1 MLQRAG
7 NRFNAQ
13 DLWQKDHDHFL
24 HPWTHFD
31 SFKKDGSLI
40 IVEGEGCYITDVN
53 GKRYLDGLGGMWCV
67 NVGYGRNEMAEVMA
81 EQARMLPY
89 ANAFVDMSNA
99 PAAELAAKLAELAP
113 GNLNHVAFSTSGSCA
128 NDTAIRL
135 AHFYHARRGEASRKH
150 IISRNN
156 SYHGSTYLTISVG
169 KRYGDRT
176 PNFHY
181 LSDFIHHLSAPYPYR
196 RPDGMSEDQFT
207 DYLVDEFKAK
217 IVELGKENIAAFI
230 AEPIQGSGGV
240 VTPPPGY
247 LKRMWQV
254 AKENGILF
262 IADEV
267 VTAFGRL
274 GHWFAS
280 KDVFGIEPDMIVSA
294 KGLTSGYLPLGATIF
309 SDGIYEAI
317 SQPGDDVWFAHGFT
331 YSGHPV
337 CCAVANKNIE
347 IIEREGLLE
356 HASKVGDHFEK
367 RLRELESLRL
377 VGNVRGMRLMMCV
390 EYVADKQTKATL
402 PDEINISR
410 RISKW
415 CEARG
420 LLVRPLG
427 HLDVMSP
434 PLTLSFKEADFLVD
448 TLHEAIEVVTH
459 DLVKG
464 GLLPA

>member
-1 MLQRAG
+1 MLNRVG

-13 DLWQKDHDHFL
+13 ELWRKDHDHFL

-40 IVEGEGCYITDVN
+40 IAEAEGCYITDVN

-67 NVGYGRNEMAEVMA
+67 NVGYGRGEMADAMA
-81 EQARMLPY
+81 EQARTLPY

-99 PAAELAAKLAELAP
+99 PAAELAAKLAEIAP
-113 GNLNHVAFSTSGSCA
+113 GQLNHVAFSSSGSSA

-150 IISRNN
+150 IISREN

-169 KRYGDRT
+169 KRLGDRT

-181 LSDFIHHLSAPYPYR
+181 LDGFIHHLSAPYPYR
-196 RPDGMSEDQFT
+196 RPEGLSEDQFT

-217 IVELGKENIAAFI
+217 IRELGNENIAAFI

-240 VTPPPGY
+240 VVPPPGY
-247 LKRMWQV
+247 LKRMAEV

-267 VTAFGRL
+267 VTGFGRL

-280 KDVFGIEPDMIVSA
+280 KDVFDVEPDIIVSA

-309 SDGIYEAI
+309 SDDIYEAI
-317 SQPGDDVWFAHGFT
+317 SQPGPDVWFAHGFT

-337 CCAVANKNIE
+337 CCAVALKNIE
-347 IIEREGLLE
+347 IIEREGLLD
-356 HASKVGDHFEK
+356 HVKKVGDHFEK
-367 RLRELESLRL
+367 RLHELSDMRL
-377 VGNVRGMRLMMCV
+377 VGDVRGKRLMMCV
-390 EYVADKQTKATL
+390 EYVADKQTKAHL
-402 PDEINISR
+402 PDAINISK
-410 RISKW
+410 RISTL

-434 PLTLSFKEADFLVD
+434 PLTLSLKQADFLVD
-448 TLHEAIEVVTH
+448 TLRGAIEEVTH
-459 DLVKG
+459 
-464 GLLPA
+464 GLAKEGAI

>member
-196 RPDGMSEDQFT
+196 RPDGMTEDQFT

-280 KDVFGIEPDMIVSA
+280 KDVFGIEPDIIVSA

-309 SDGIYEAI
+309 SDDIHEAI
-317 SQPGDDVWFAHGFT
+317 SQPDGDVWFAHGFT

-367 RLRELESLRL
+367 RLRELENLRL